1 MKRND
6 IESYLRDNK
15 PQVKKNPTFLLEVQ
29 QKMQAVEGIKNEV
42 DRQRKFGSQSLIL
55 ALIAGMICGIALTV
69 FAYLYPVDPEAISE
83 NITTSLRIVIDPW
96 KEYLILLI
104 AGCAIGLGIILSKQQ
119 SDSTSFSD

>member
-15 PQVKKNPTFLLEVQ
+15 PQVKENPTFLLEVQ

-42 DRQRKFGSQSLIL
+42 DRQRKFGNQALIL
-55 ALIAGMICGIALTV
+55 ALIAGMTCGIALTV

-83 NITTSLRIVIDPW
+83 NITTSLRTVIDPW

-104 AGCAIGLGIILSKQQ
+104 TGCAIGLGIILSRQQ
-119 SDSTSFSD
+119 TSFSD